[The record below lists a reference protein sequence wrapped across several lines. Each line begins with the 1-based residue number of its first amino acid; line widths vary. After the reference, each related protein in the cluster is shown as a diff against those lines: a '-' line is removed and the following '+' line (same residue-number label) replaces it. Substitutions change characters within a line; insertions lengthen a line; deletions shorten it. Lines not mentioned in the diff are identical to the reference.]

1 MWIFFRY
8 MLFYWEIVWKWK
20 FVLEYYGSDEGYNSG
35 MILIE
40 RILGVWDEGFLNL
53 FIVVMFWC
61 LISSRLLNMFLLYY
75 IF

>member
-8 MLFYWEIVWKWK
+8 MLFYWEIVWKRK